1 MITSFVPQEY
11 LLISANKP
19 FNRSKNRSQEFVPVE
34 NSRVHLTPK
43 PGIEGSDYINASWII
58 GEYFALFI
66 LNANTINLKYRRGYN
81 CLSWRRCSLIRRDRY
96 SEL

>member
-11 LLISANKP
+11 LLLSANKP
-19 FNRSKNRSQEFVPVE
+19 FNRTKNRSQEFVPVE

-58 GEYFALFI
+58 GTYIFFNWI
-66 LNANTINLKYRRGYN
+66 KKNYIFLNN
-81 CLSWRRCSLIRRDRY
+81 
-96 SEL
+96 

>member
-11 LLISANKP
+11 LLLSANKP
-19 FNRSKNRSQEFVPVE
+19 FNRNKNRSQEFVPVE

-58 GEYFALFI
+58 GNFFTFH
-66 LNANTINLKYRRGYN
+66 LNY
-81 CLSWRRCSLIRRDRY
+81 
-96 SEL
+96 